1 MLLVFSLPSLLFL
14 QEIYRQDIKAQRN
27 QMNSSSSCS
36 TPSSPIHQL
45 QSSSSSSNLILQPK
59 NLLKSSKPENNYLL
73 NKSSSQSEL
82 VNPNPL
88 PQTSSSSSS
97 GAVGGGHFYQ
107 KRCFNN
113 NNNNSNNRLYNN
125 ISKSDPKLLDN
136 FFTPPQPSVQQ
147 RVASLTGL
155 DGRRS
160 VASPLHSPAP
170 KLQGCQSVPDC
181 VYLRPEQNIPDIFA
195 NTKFQP
201 IGGGGGGGHRGDKH
215 QQQSQDGELR
225 GAGGAKMQ
233 KNSPTRISRDDIVVT
248 VRSAQV

>member
-1 MLLVFSLPSLLFL
+1 
-14 QEIYRQDIKAQRN
+14 
-27 QMNSSSSCS
+27 MNSSSCS
-36 TPSSPIHQL
+36 TPSSPIHGIQT
-45 QSSSSSSNLILQPK
+45 SSSSSNIILQPK
-59 NLLKSSKPENNYLL
+59 NLLKTSKPENNYLL
-73 NKSSSQSEL
+73 NKSSSHSEL
-82 VNPNPL
+82 VVNPSPL
-88 PQTSSSSSS
+88 PPMATPTSS
-97 GAVGGGHFYQ
+97 GGGNFHQ

-113 NNNNSNNRLYNN
+113 NNSNNNINNVNNHNNSRLYNN

-136 FFTPPQPSVQQ
+136 FFTPPQPAPVQQ

-160 VASPLHSPAP
+160 VMASPLHSIGAS

-201 IGGGGGGGHRGDKH
+201 IGGSRDKQQSQGGEMNGGAGSRNGGGGGGSGD
-215 QQQSQDGELR
+215 
-225 GAGGAKMQ
+225 AKMQ
-233 KNSPTRISRDDIVVT
+233 KDSQTRISRDDIVVT